1 MKHDHA
7 KTKPYRVLIQFG
19 GVEIN
24 MHPVCA
30 ESYEIARA
38 EADQVLRLYVSE
50 RQPPQASTK

>member
-1 MKHDHA
+1 MTHDHQ

-30 ESYEIARA
+30 ETYEIARA
-38 EADQVLRLYVSE
+38 EADQVLRLYVAE
-50 RQPPQASTK
+50 RQPLQTTPQ